1 MLNSALII
9 GYGSIG
15 RRHARILKN
24 KIKIKEVTICT
35 RQKINRFKT
44 LRNLSDLKT
53 RPSYIVIASPT
64 SEHFKQLKYIEKN
77 FKNVPVL
84 VEKPLFKKNKKF
96 SIKNNKIFVGYNLR
110 FHPIIKYLKKN
121 IRKKEIIDI
130 KVYCNS
136 YLPDWRKNL
145 SYEKSSSAHKKLGGG
160 VILDLS
166 HELDLV
172 RWLFGEVS
180 IKFIQKGKYSNLLI
194 DTEDLLKLYG
204 KIGKTNLSI
213 DLNYFSRIKKRTIV
227 IDGDNFSI
235 FADLINNKIE
245 LKSKRSNFTKNFYS
259 FKVDDTYI
267 QQHKAIF
274 SKNMKIV
281 CNYDFAKNTM
291 KLIDKIKKWKNK

>member
-1 MLNSALII
+1 MLKSALII

-53 RPSYIVIASPT
+53 KPSYIVIASST

-84 VEKPLFKKNKKF
+84 VEKPLFEKNKKF
-96 SIKNNKIFVGYNLR
+96 NIKNNKVFVGYNLR
-110 FHPIIKYLKKN
+110 FHPIIKYLKDN
-121 IRKKEIIDI
+121 IKKKEIIDI
-130 KVYCNS
+130 KVCSSS
-136 YLPDWRKNL
+136 YLPNWRKNL

-166 HELDLV
+166 HELDLI

-227 IDGDNFSI
+227 IDGKNFSI
-235 FADLINNKIE
+235 FADLINNKLD
-245 LKSKRSNFTKNFYS
+245 LKSKRSSFIKNFYN
-259 FKVDDTYI
+259 FKVDDTYV

-281 CNYDFAKNTM
+281 CNYDFAKKTM

>member
-1 MLNSALII
+1 MTISALVVS
-9 GYGSIG
+9 YGSIG
-15 RRHARILKN
+15 QRHAKILNTKF
-24 KIKIKEVTICT
+24 KIKDLTVCT
-35 RQKINRFKT
+35 KKKLNRFNT
-44 LRNLSDLKT
+44 LKSLYDLKKKPT
-53 RPSYIVIASPT
+53 YIVIASPT
-64 SEHFKQLKYIEKN
+64 SKHFEQLKYIEKK
-77 FKNVPVL
+77 FKNIQIL
-84 VEKPLFKKNKKF
+84 VEKPLFDKYKKLN
-96 SIKNNKIFVGYNLR
+96 IRNNKIFVGYNLR
-110 FHPIIKYLKKN
+110 FHPIIKYIQKIIK
-121 IRKKEIIDI
+121 RKKIIDI
-130 KVYCNS
+130 KITCNS
-136 YLPDWRKNL
+136 YLPKWRPDQFYKH
-145 SYEKSSSAHKKLGGG
+145 SSSARKSLGGG

-166 HELDLV
+166 HEIDLV
-172 RWLFGEVS
+172 RWLFGEIN
-180 IKFIQKGKYSNLLI
+180 IKFVQKGKFSNLLI

-267 QQHKAIF
+267 QQHKAIL

-291 KLIDKIKKWKNK
+291 KLIDKIKRWKIK

>member
-1 MLNSALII
+1 MSFA
-9 GYGSIG
+9 S
-15 RRHARILKN
+15 
-24 KIKIKEVTICT
+24 KEKEKK
-35 RQKINRFKT
+35 RKIN
-44 LRNLSDLKT
+44 N
-53 RPSYIVIASPT
+53 
-64 SEHFKQLKYIEKN
+64 
-77 FKNVPVL
+77 
-84 VEKPLFKKNKKF
+84 
-96 SIKNNKIFVGYNLR
+96 IK
-110 FHPIIKYLKKN
+110 
-121 IRKKEIIDI
+121 KKEIIDI
-130 KVYCNS
+130 KVYSSS
-136 YLPDWRKNL
+136 YLPNWRKNL

-213 DLNYFSRIKKRTIV
+213 DLNYFSRIKKRTIA
-227 IDGDNFSI
+227 IDGKNFSI
-235 FADLINNKIE
+235 FADLINNKLD
-245 LKSKRSNFTKNFYS
+245 LKSKGSSFIKNFYN

-274 SKNMKIV
+274 SKNKKIV

-291 KLIDKIKKWKNK
+291 KLIDKIKRWKIK

>member
-24 KIKIKEVTICT
+24 KIKIKEITICT

-53 RPSYIVIASPT
+53 KPSYIVIASST

-77 FKNVPVL
+77 FKSVPVL
-84 VEKPLFKKNKKF
+84 VEKPLFEKNKKF
-96 SIKNNKIFVGYNLR
+96 NIKNNKVFVGYNLR

-121 IRKKEIIDI
+121 IKRKEIIDI
-130 KVYCNS
+130 KVCSNS

-160 VILDLS
+160 VILELS
-166 HELDLV
+166 HELDLI
-172 RWLFGEVS
+172 RWLFGEIT
-180 IKFIQKGKYSNLLI
+180 IKFIQKGKFSNLLI
-194 DTEDLLKLYG
+194 NTEDLLKLYG
-204 KIGKTNLSI
+204 KIGKSNLSI
-213 DLNYFSRIKKRTIV
+213 DLNYFSRIKKRNIV
-227 IDGDNFSI
+227 IDGKNFSI
-235 FADLINNKIE
+235 FADLINDKLE
-245 LKSKRSNFTKNFYS
+245 FRSKGSNFIKKFYN

-267 QQHKAIF
+267 QQHKAILF
-274 SKNMKIV
+274 NEKKIV

>member
-1 MLNSALII
+1 MTISALVVS
-9 GYGSIG
+9 YGSIG
-15 RRHARILKN
+15 QRHAKILNTKF
-24 KIKIKEVTICT
+24 KIKDLTVCTKKKLSKFNTIKS
-35 RQKINRFKT
+35 
-44 LRNLSDLKT
+44 LYDLKKKPT
-53 RPSYIVIASPT
+53 YIVIASPT
-64 SEHFKQLKYIEKN
+64 SKHFEQLKYIEKK
-77 FKNVPVL
+77 FKNIQIL
-84 VEKPLFKKNKKF
+84 VEKPLFNKYKKLN
-96 SIKNNKIFVGYNLR
+96 IRNNKIFVGYNLR
-110 FHPIIKYLKKN
+110 FHPIIKYIQKTIK
-121 IRKKEIIDI
+121 RKKIIDI
-130 KVYCNS
+130 KITCNS
-136 YLPDWRKNL
+136 YLPEWRPNQFYKN
-145 SYEKSSSAHKKLGGG
+145 SSSASKSLGGG

-180 IKFIQKGKYSNLLI
+180 IKFILKGKYSNLLI

-213 DLNYFSRIKKRTIV
+213 DLNYFSRIKKRTIA
-227 IDGDNFSI
+227 IDGKNFSI

-245 LKSKRSNFTKNFYS
+245 LKSKRSSFIKNFYN
-259 FKVDDTYI
+259 FKVNDTYI